1 MMFQRNL
8 RRSILT
14 AFAVLTLAAVALP
27 AAAQQ
32 ATKALSSESM
42 IETVKKNGVLRV
54 GLSTFKPWAMRDKKG
69 ELIGFEI
76 DMATKL
82 AEDMSVDVEFIPTA
96 WDGIIPALVSG
107 KFDVIIS
114 GMSVLTSRNLTI
126 NFTDA
131 LIYSGLGII
140 ANIEMTEGFTADDY
154 NSKDVKF
161 TARRGTTPAKVIAEQ
176 FPNAEL
182 LLFDEEGASTQE
194 VINGKAHATMGSR
207 PTPAL
212 EVGKYPE
219 VLELGLD
226 GKEYLPG
233 FEAFALRKGDP
244 DAINLLNNWIAL
256 NTHSGYIKEREEYW
270 FGTTDWQ
277 DQVE

>member
-1 MMFQRNL
+1 MFQRNL
-8 RRSILT
+8 RR
-14 AFAVLTLAAVALP
+14 FTLAALATLALTAVATQ
-27 AAAQQ
+27 ASAQQ
-32 ATKALSSESM
+32 ATKALSAESM

-76 DMATKL
+76 DVATKL

-107 KFDVIIS
+107 KYDIIIS

-126 NFTDA
+126 NFTNA
-131 LIYSGLGII
+131 LVYSGLGII
-140 ANIEMTEGFTADDY
+140 SNIEMTKGFTMEDY

-161 TARRGTTPAKVIAEQ
+161 TARRGTTPAKVIAEK
-176 FPNAEL
+176 FPDAEL

-212 EVGKYPE
+212 EVNKYPE
-219 VLELGLD
+219 LLELGLD
-226 GKEYLPG
+226 GKEFLPG
-233 FEAFALRKGDP
+233 FEAFALRKGDH
-244 DAINLLNNWIAL
+244 DALNLLNNWIAL
-256 NTHSGYIKEREEYW
+256 NIHSGFIKEREEYW
-270 FGTTDWQ
+270 FGTTEWQ
-277 DQVE
+277 DMVE